1 MPALTL
7 REVLSLDP
15 VRAARPE
22 LLAGEDALDRPVRW
36 VHSSEVCEGA
46 NFLDGGELLL
56 TNGFGLTDAGEEVR
70 RRYVRELAARGAAGL
85 AVEVGRSLPA
95 MPAEVTDEARRLGLP
110 LLALHRVVPFVRIA
124 EAANRA
130 IVARGLSGRSVVRP
144 WGDDHTA
151 ALLADLADRAALN
164 QPEVEARAALAGF
177 HPAPGSRLI
186 GVSVHG
192 PRETGTVDRAVRLLG
207 GAGVMRAAFPGDV
220 LALIALPGAYRGRGG
235 TGRSGG
241 TDGGRGNAV
250 RGGGGAAVDGGR
262 SGVGRS
268 GGGADG
274 GRGDAVRGGGG
285 GADGGRGNAVRG
297 GGGAAVDGGRSGVGR
312 SGGGGADGGRGDA
325 VRGGGGAAVDGGR
338 RGAGRGGRGAV
349 TGGGLGAGDAVRDVQ
364 EAFRTAA
371 GPGLTVAVGH
381 AVEADGGWLHWSE
394 TLRAAR
400 TTLELALTVPPA
412 EPAVPEGP
420 LVTSARALALERELT
435 RGGTAANRDRLAAL
449 VRHTLGP
456 LLAWEAAHASDL
468 VRTLEVHLRH
478 GCSPTR
484 TAALLHIGRQSLY
497 QRLERIESLLGLEID
512 DPDLLGELLTAACA
526 HRVVRGV
533 STTAAAGRLRTVA

>member
-7 REVLSLDP
+7 REVLALDL
-15 VRAARPE
+15 VRAAGPE
-22 LLAGEDALDRPVRW
+22 LLAGADALDRPVRW
-36 VHSSEVCEGA
+36 VHSSEVYEGA

-56 TNGFGLTDAGEEVR
+56 TNGFGLTDVGDEVR

-85 AVEVGRSLPA
+85 AVEVGRSLPS
-95 MPAEVTDEARRLGLP
+95 MPPEVTDEARARGLP
-110 LLALHRVVPFVRIA
+110 LLALHRVVPFVRIT

-130 IVARGLSGRSVVRP
+130 IVARGLSGRAVVRP

-151 ALLADLADRAALN
+151 ALLADLADGAALN
-164 QPEVEARAALAGF
+164 QPEVEARSALAGF
-177 HPAPGSRLI
+177 QPGPGARLI

-192 PRETGTVDRAVRLLG
+192 TRETGAVDRAVRLLG
-207 GAGVMRAAFPGDV
+207 GAGAMRAAFPGDV
-220 LALIALPGAYRGRGG
+220 LALLALPGTATR
-235 TGRSGG
+235 T
-241 TDGGRGNAV
+241 
-250 RGGGGAAVDGGR
+250 
-262 SGVGRS
+262 
-268 GGGADG
+268 
-274 GRGDAVRGGGG
+274 
-285 GADGGRGNAVRG
+285 
-297 GGGAAVDGGRSGVGR
+297 
-312 SGGGGADGGRGDA
+312 
-325 VRGGGGAAVDGGR
+325 
-338 RGAGRGGRGAV
+338 GAGRGGAGHGGADV
-349 TGGGLGAGDAVRDVQ
+349 GVGLGSRDPVRAVQ
-364 EAFRTAA
+364 EAFRSVA
-371 GPGLTVAVGH
+371 GAGLTVAVGH
-381 AVEADGGWLHWSE
+381 AVDAGGGWLHWSE

-412 EPAVPEGP
+412 EPAPAQGP
-420 LVTSARALALERELT
+420 SVTSARAFALERELT
-435 RGGTAANRDRLAAL
+435 RGGIAANRERLTAL

-526 HRVVRGV
+526 HRVVRG
-533 STTAAAGRLRTVA
+533 TAVAVGGLRTVA

>member
-7 REVLSLDP
+7 REILALDP
-15 VRAARPE
+15 VRAAEPE
-22 LLAGEDALDRPVRW
+22 LLAGDTALDGPVRW
-36 VHSSEVCEGA
+36 VHSSEVYEGA

-56 TNGFGLTDAGEEVR
+56 TNGFGLTDADEEVR

-85 AVEVGRSLPA
+85 AVEVGRALPA
-95 MPAEVTDEARRLGLP
+95 MPPEVTDEARRLGLP
-110 LLALHRVVPFVRIA
+110 LLALRRVVPFVRIT

-177 HPAPGSRLI
+177 HPGPGARLI
-186 GVSVHG
+186 GVSLHG
-192 PRETGTVDRAVRLLG
+192 TREVSTVDRAVRLLG

-220 LALIALPGAYRGRGG
+220 LALLSLPG
-235 TGRSGG
+235 TLP
-241 TDGGRGNAV
+241 
-250 RGGGGAAVDGGR
+250 
-262 SGVGRS
+262 
-268 GGGADG
+268 
-274 GRGDAVRGGGG
+274 GDPVK
-285 GADGGRGNAVRG
+285 
-297 GGGAAVDGGRSGVGR
+297 
-312 SGGGGADGGRGDA
+312 
-325 VRGGGGAAVDGGR
+325 
-338 RGAGRGGRGAV
+338 
-349 TGGGLGAGDAVRDVQ
+349 TVQ

-371 GPGLTVAVGH
+371 APGLTVAVGH
-381 AVEADGGWLHWSE
+381 AVPASDGGWLRWSD

-412 EPAVPEGP
+412 EPAAPEGP
-420 LVTSARALALERELT
+420 LVTSSRALALERELT
-435 RGGTAANRDRLAAL
+435 RGGVDANRDRLAAL
-449 VRHTLGP
+449 VQHALGP
-456 LLAWEAAHASDL
+456 LLAWEAAHPSDL
-468 VRTLEVHLRH
+468 VRTLEVHLRN

-512 DPDLLGELLTAACA
+512 DPDLLGELLTATCA
-526 HRVVRGV
+526 QRVVRKAQTVARG
-533 STTAAAGRLRTVA
+533 GLRTVA

>member
-7 REVLSLDP
+7 REVLALDL
-15 VRAARPE
+15 VLAARPE

-36 VHSSEVCEGA
+36 VHSSEVYEGA

-56 TNGFGLTDAGEEVR
+56 TNGFGLTDAAEEVR
-70 RRYVRELAARGAAGL
+70 RRYVRELTARGAAGL
-85 AVEVGRSLPA
+85 AVEIGRALPA

-110 LLALHRVVPFVRIA
+110 LLALHRVVPFVRIT

-130 IVARGLSGRSVVRP
+130 IVARGLSGRSAGRP
-144 WGDDHTA
+144 RGDDHTA

-164 QPEVEARAALAGF
+164 QPEVDARAALAGF
-177 HPAPGSRLI
+177 RPKPGARLI

-192 PRETGTVDRAVRLLG
+192 PRETGAVDRAVRLLG
-207 GAGVMRAAFPGDV
+207 GAAVLRAAFPGDV
-220 LALIALPGAYRGRGG
+220 LALLALPADGRG
-235 TGRSGG
+235 TAGG
-241 TDGGRGNAV
+241 P
-250 RGGGGAAVDGGR
+250 
-262 SGVGRS
+262 
-268 GGGADG
+268 
-274 GRGDAVRGGGG
+274 
-285 GADGGRGNAVRG
+285 
-297 GGGAAVDGGRSGVGR
+297 
-312 SGGGGADGGRGDA
+312 
-325 VRGGGGAAVDGGR
+325 
-338 RGAGRGGRGAV
+338 
-349 TGGGLGAGDAVRDVQ
+349 GAGDPVRAVQ
-364 EAFRTAA
+364 EAFRTATA
-371 GPGLTVAVGH
+371 PGFGTTSGLGAASGLGAVPGSGAASGSGAVPGLGAASGAAAVPGITVAVGH
-381 AVEADGGWLHWSE
+381 AVDAGAGWLHWSE

-400 TTLELALTVPPA
+400 ASLELALTVPPA
-412 EPAVPEGP
+412 EPGPAKGP

-435 RGGTAANRDRLAAL
+435 RGGIAANRDRLAAL
-449 VRHTLGP
+449 VQHTLGP

-526 HRVVRGV
+526 HRVVRG
-533 STTAAAGRLRTVA
+533 TGAARSPGLRTVA